1 MARLSDEFISEVLNK
16 TDIID
21 VIGEKVAL
29 SKKGKSYF
37 GLCPFH
43 NEKTASF
50 SVEPERKIYNCFSCG
65 EKGNVVTFLQKTNN
79 ISFVEAIED
88 LAIRA
93 NITKDFSGFKKA
105 NPHQKLFEIN
115 EAANTL
121 YKLFLS
127 STKSGIEAK
136 TYLIS
141 RGISNDIIKHFELGL
156 ASNEFD
162 LLHKTLTSQGYLVS
176 DLHDLG
182 LVKQS
187 KNERFYDLFRQRI
200 IFPIKNEKGNTLAF
214 SGRTYKGDDESAKYI
229 NSPQTKVFTKSNVLY
244 NMHNALNEIKKN
256 DRVVLF
262 EGYMDVI
269 AAYKAGVKE
278 AVASMGTSLTK
289 DQVKLVKKYTNNIV
303 ICYDGDAAGFEATA
317 RAVIMFQ
324 QEKMNVKIIILPNKL
339 DPDDYIQKYGN
350 SALLDYINN
359 KWIDPLE
366 FEYKKRNMKIDFSKM
381 LDIEH
386 FKKTI
391 FDMIKNASNTV
402 IEAYIK
408 RLAEDT
414 KLSLESIRQ
423 DFNQYTKRNISNV
436 RNVYRNKVDVQDKYT
451 YAERRLVNYFLDN
464 RKYLFNYNK
473 EFGDIFHI
481 NENVR
486 QLKDIVEDLYLENDT
501 KELDTVEIYNS
512 FIEKLTEAQNE
523 FFSNRCINKDL
534 QLIPKEYDD
543 LIDTMNEY
551 QFTLIVERMEQQI
564 KEAPTLQEKIK
575 LAQYR
580 DLKIKEE
587 KYGQR

>member
-1 MARLSDEFISEVLNK
+1 MPRLSDEFINEVLAK

-65 EKGNVVTFLQKTNN
+65 EKGNAVTFLQKTNN
-79 ISFVEAIED
+79 ISFIEAIED

-93 NITKDFSGFKKA
+93 NITKDFSDFKTE
-105 NPHQKLFEIN
+105 NPNQRLFEIN
-115 EAANTL
+115 ESANKL
-121 YKLFLS
+121 YNLYLS

-136 TYLIS
+136 TYLLS
-141 RGISNDIIKHFELGL
+141 RGISVDIMKHFELGL

-162 LLHKTLTSQGYLVS
+162 LLHKTLTNQDYLVS

-182 LVKQS
+182 LVKKS
-187 KNERFYDLFRQRI
+187 KNDNYYDLFRERI
-200 IFPIKNEKGNTLAF
+200 IFPIKDEKGNTVAF
-214 SGRTYKGDDESAKYI
+214 SGRTYKENDESAKYI

-244 NMHNALNEIKKN
+244 NMQNAINEIKKN
-256 DRVVLF
+256 NRAVLF

-289 DQVKLVKKYTNNIV
+289 DQIKLIKKYTNNIV
-303 ICYDGDAAGFEATA
+303 ICYDGDAAGFEATS
-317 RAVIMFQ
+317 RALIMFQ
-324 QEKMNVKIIILPNKL
+324 QEQMNVTVVILPDKL

-350 SALLDYINN
+350 KALLEYINN
-359 KWIDPLE
+359 NWIDPLE
-366 FEYKKRNMKIDFSKM
+366 FEYKKSNMKIDFSKM

-402 IEAYIK
+402 IESYIK
-408 RLAEDT
+408 RLAADT

-423 DFNQYTKRNISNV
+423 DFNQYTKRNISNI
-436 RNVYRNKVDVQDKYT
+436 RNVYRAKVEVQDKYT
-451 YAERRLVNYFLDN
+451 FAERRLVNYFLDD

-473 EFGDIFHI
+473 EFGEVFHI
-481 NENVR
+481 DENVR

-501 KELDTVEIYNS
+501 KEMDTVEINNS
-512 FIEKLTEAQNE
+512 FIEKLTEAQNS
-523 FFSNRCINKDL
+523 FFINRCINKEL

-543 LIDTMNEY
+543 LIDAMNDY
-551 QFTLIVERMEQQI
+551 QFKLVLDHMELQI

-575 LAQYR
+575 LAEYR

-587 KYGQR
+587 KYGQK